1 MVIDENL
8 EEIVETP
15 KVNDE
20 LINEEMSPQRVNPF
34 CVVEKKG
41 VIVTDINK
49 AEHVL
54 RDIQTNGAW
63 GANPYGD
70 AYAVV
75 PDEMVPAIQETRGFV
90 DIVLNEDGTEIV
102 SFTALEIPEI
112 PVEPAK
118 PSQLDVIEAQVT
130 YTALMT
136 DTLLEEV

>member
-102 SFTALEIPEI
+102 SFTAREIPEF
-112 PVEPAK
+112 PKESAK
-118 PSQLDVIEAQVT
+118 PSQLDIIEAQVT